1 MRRASTIA
9 LALAALFCFRAEA
22 AKPADGGEEARL
34 LGNVR
39 QLTFEGKRSG
49 EGYHGA
55 AGRSMI
61 FQSERHPGNPFYQ
74 MYLLDLETGET
85 RRLSPGQGKTTCG
98 WIHPGGAKVM
108 FSSTQ
113 DDPEAG
119 AKQKAEL
126 DFRASGKKRRYSWDF
141 DENFEIYDFD
151 LKAAT
156 YRNLTQAP
164 GYDAEGSYSPDGTQI
179 AFASNRHA
187 YQAPL
192 TEKEARIFE
201 RDKSFMMDIYIM
213 NADGS
218 NGRRLTT
225 APGYDGG
232 PFFSADGKKIV
243 WRRFAENGATAEIF
257 TMNTDGSEPKRITRL
272 EAMSWAP
279 FFHPSGDYIL
289 FATNSQ
295 GFANFELYIVDSE
308 GRHDPVRVTYT
319 DGFDGLPAFS
329 PDGGRLTWT
338 SGRSAGGASQIFIAD
353 WNDAE
358 ARRRLGLADGIG
370 GQGTAGFEPAGT
382 RQPISAN
389 GIRRHVVS
397 LASEAMGGRLTGSKG
412 GRMATDYVA
421 AAFRSLGL
429 EPAGE
434 DGGFFQIFAFTAG
447 ASLGEA
453 NRLTV
458 AAADGGGDLALDEDW
473 RPLAFASSGETAA
486 AEVVFAGYGIVA
498 PAEGGGKGYD
508 SYAGL
513 DVAGKW
519 VMVLRFLPENIDGG
533 ETTRLLRYS
542 DLPYKASVARRKGAV
557 GLVVVSGPNSK
568 VKKEL
573 VRLTSD
579 PGGGVFGIA
588 AVSISDR
595 VAAQLLG
602 HAGRDLKTLQEAL
615 DGGEALVGFPIPGV
629 KLGGRVDIKREKRQ
643 GRNVLARL
651 GTEAAA
657 PMLVIGAHVDH
668 LGRGEIS
675 GSLAR
680 EDERGRVH
688 FGADDNASGVAGLI
702 EIARYFAAL
711 KDEGRLEVK
720 RDILFAAWSGEEMGL
735 LGSGHFVTEL
745 ANSGGGDSIRPAV
758 AAYLNMDMIGRL
770 EKNLILQGTGSSPV
784 WAGQIERHN
793 VPIGLAIVTSQD
805 SYLSTDATSFYLKGV
820 PALNAFT
827 GPHKDQSTP
836 RDSAEKINYPGAAQV
851 ARLLA
856 GIALSLAASET
867 APRYVRQGRPKGS
880 IGRRRIRVYLGT
892 IPDYVGDGTEGVKI
906 SGIAKGS
913 PAEKAGL
920 RGGDVIVELAGTGI
934 ENIYDFIGI
943 MNGLRAGKAAS
954 MVVIRQGRKVELT
967 VTPAAR
973 E

>member
-1 MRRASTIA
+1 M
-9 LALAALFCFRAEA
+9 
-22 AKPADGGEEARL
+22 
-34 LGNVR
+34 
-39 QLTFEGKRSG
+39 
-49 EGYHGA
+49 
-55 AGRSMI
+55 
-61 FQSERHPGNPFYQ
+61 
-74 MYLLDLETGET
+74 
-85 RRLSPGQGKTTCG
+85 
-98 WIHPGGAKVM
+98 
-108 FSSTQ
+108 
-113 DDPEAG
+113 
-119 AKQKAEL
+119 
-126 DFRASGKKRRYSWDF
+126 
-141 DENFEIYDFD
+141 
-151 LKAAT
+151 
-156 YRNLTQAP
+156 
-164 GYDAEGSYSPDGTQI
+164 
-179 AFASNRHA
+179 
-187 YQAPL
+187 
-192 TEKEARIFE
+192 
-201 RDKSFMMDIYIM
+201 
-213 NADGS
+213 
-218 NGRRLTT
+218 
-225 APGYDGG
+225 
-232 PFFSADGKKIV
+232 
-243 WRRFAENGATAEIF
+243 
-257 TMNTDGSEPKRITRL
+257 
-272 EAMSWAP
+272 
-279 FFHPSGDYIL
+279 
-289 FATNSQ
+289 
-295 GFANFELYIVDSE
+295 
-308 GRHDPVRVTYT
+308 
-319 DGFDGLPAFS
+319 
-329 PDGGRLTWT
+329 
-338 SGRSAGGASQIFIAD
+338 
-353 WNDAE
+353 
-358 ARRRLGLADGIG
+358 
-370 GQGTAGFEPAGT
+370 AGT
-382 RQPISAN
+382 RQQISAN
-389 GIRRHVVS
+389 DIRRHVVN
-397 LASEAMGGRLTGSKG
+397 LASEAMDGRLTGSKG
-412 GRMATDYVA
+412 ERMATDYVA
-421 AAFRSLGL
+421 DAFRSLGL

-434 DGGFFQIFAFTAG
+434 DGGFFQTFAFTAG

-458 AAADGGGDLALDEDW
+458 VAAANGGGDLALDEDW
-473 RPLAFASSGETAA
+473 RPLAFASSGETAP
-486 AEVVFAGYGIVA
+486 AEVVFAGYGVVA

-508 SYAGL
+508 SYAEL

-519 VMVLRFLPENIDGG
+519 VMVLRFLPENISGG

-595 VAAQLLG
+595 AAARLLG

-615 DGGEALVGFPIPGV
+615 DGGEALAGFPIPGV
-629 KLGGRVDIKREKRQ
+629 KLGGCVDIKREKRQ

-651 GTEAAA
+651 GTEAAVPM

-680 EDERGRVH
+680 DDERGRVH

-720 RDILFAAWSGEEMGL
+720 RDILFAAWSGEEIGL
-735 LGSGHFVTEL
+735 LGSSHFVDEL

-836 RDSAEKINYPGAAQV
+836 RDSAEKINYPGAAKV

-867 APRYVRQGRPKGS
+867 APQYVRQGRPEGS
-880 IGRRRIRVYLGT
+880 NGRRRIRVYLGT
-892 IPDYVGDGTEGVKI
+892 IPDYVGDGTKGVKI
-906 SGIAKGS
+906 FAAANGS

-934 ENIYDFIGI
+934 ENIYDFTGI
-943 MNGLRAGKAAS
+943 MNGLRAGKAERV
-954 MVVIRQGRKVELT
+954 VVIRQGRKVELT
-967 VTPAAR
+967 VTPEAR

>member
-1 MRRASTIA
+1 M
-9 LALAALFCFRAEA
+9 
-22 AKPADGGEEARL
+22 
-34 LGNVR
+34 
-39 QLTFEGKRSG
+39 
-49 EGYHGA
+49 
-55 AGRSMI
+55 
-61 FQSERHPGNPFYQ
+61 
-74 MYLLDLETGET
+74 
-85 RRLSPGQGKTTCG
+85 
-98 WIHPGGAKVM
+98 
-108 FSSTQ
+108 
-113 DDPEAG
+113 
-119 AKQKAEL
+119 
-126 DFRASGKKRRYSWDF
+126 
-141 DENFEIYDFD
+141 
-151 LKAAT
+151 
-156 YRNLTQAP
+156 
-164 GYDAEGSYSPDGTQI
+164 
-179 AFASNRHA
+179 
-187 YQAPL
+187 
-192 TEKEARIFE
+192 
-201 RDKSFMMDIYIM
+201 
-213 NADGS
+213 
-218 NGRRLTT
+218 
-225 APGYDGG
+225 
-232 PFFSADGKKIV
+232 
-243 WRRFAENGATAEIF
+243 
-257 TMNTDGSEPKRITRL
+257 
-272 EAMSWAP
+272 
-279 FFHPSGDYIL
+279 
-289 FATNSQ
+289 
-295 GFANFELYIVDSE
+295 
-308 GRHDPVRVTYT
+308 
-319 DGFDGLPAFS
+319 
-329 PDGGRLTWT
+329 
-338 SGRSAGGASQIFIAD
+338 
-353 WNDAE
+353 
-358 ARRRLGLADGIG
+358 
-370 GQGTAGFEPAGT
+370 AGT
-382 RQPISAN
+382 RQQISAN
-389 GIRRHVVS
+389 DIRRHVVN
-397 LASEAMGGRLTGSKG
+397 LASEAMDGRLTGSKG
-412 GRMATDYVA
+412 ERMATDYVA
-421 AAFRSLGL
+421 DAFRSLGL

-434 DGGFFQIFAFTAG
+434 DGGFFQTFAFTAG

-473 RPLAFASSGETAA
+473 RPLAFASSGETAP
-486 AEVVFAGYGIVA
+486 AEVVFVGYGVVA

-508 SYAGL
+508 SYAEL

-519 VMVLRFLPENIDGG
+519 VMVLRFLPENISGG

-579 PGGGVFGIA
+579 AGGGVFGLA

-595 VAAQLLG
+595 AAARLLG

-615 DGGEALVGFPIPGV
+615 DGGEALAGFPIPGV
-629 KLGGRVDIKREKRQ
+629 KLGGRIDIKREKRQ

-680 EDERGRVH
+680 DDEKGRVH

-735 LGSGHFVTEL
+735 LGSSHFVTEL

-836 RDSAEKINYPGAAQV
+836 RDSAEKINYPGAAKV

-867 APRYVRQGRPKGS
+867 APQYVRQGRPEGS
-880 IGRRRIRVYLGT
+880 NGRRRIRVYLGT
-892 IPDYVGDGTEGVKI
+892 IPDYVGDGTKGVKI
-906 SGIAKGS
+906 FAAANGS

-934 ENIYDFIGI
+934 ENIYDFTGI
-943 MNGLRAGKAAS
+943 MNGLRAGKAERV
-954 MVVIRQGRKVELT
+954 VVIRQGRKVELT
-967 VTPAAR
+967 VTPEAR